1 MPDPLKLQVLKALT
15 EHLEGI
21 QGPDWG
27 DFDLR
32 GCVFRGRNRFGE
44 DMPETFL
51 SLLEAPRND
60 AGRETGEF
68 GAEARSYEWPIL
80 LQGWTK
86 DDPINPTDPVYHLQ
100 EVVERR
106 LRMIIASHSGS
117 GFPLYPEVWLLGRR
131 ITKFDCGP
139 GIVRPPTDNLSS
151 KAFLYLPIRIGL
163 AQSSV

>member
-1 MPDPLKLQVLKALT
+1 MPDPIKLQVLKRLT

-21 QGPDWG
+21 NGPDWG
-27 DFDLR
+27 GFDLR

-51 SLLEAPRND
+51 SLLEAPRSD
-60 AGRETGEF
+60 PGRESGQF
-68 GAEARSYEWPIL
+68 GAEARSYDWPIL
-80 LQGWTK
+80 LQGWTV
-86 DDPINPTDPVYHLQ
+86 DDPVNPSDPVYFLQ
-100 EVVERR
+100 EQVERR
-106 LRMIIASHSGS
+106 LSMIIQTDPNS
-117 GFPLYPEVWLLGRR
+117 GFARYPDTFLLGRL

-163 AQSSV
+163 ASSV